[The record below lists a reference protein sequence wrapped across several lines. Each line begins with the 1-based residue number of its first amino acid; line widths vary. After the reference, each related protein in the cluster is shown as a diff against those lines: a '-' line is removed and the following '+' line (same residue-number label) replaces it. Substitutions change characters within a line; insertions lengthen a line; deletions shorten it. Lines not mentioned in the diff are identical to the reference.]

1 MKLKHIILLALA
13 VISNEVT
20 ASAITTYQNS
30 KTDSGKSN
38 KTIHGKSSKASK
50 NLVILY
56 ENDVHC
62 AIDGYQKMAGLRDA
76 IQDTAY
82 CLMVSCG
89 DFLQGGTPG
98 AISSGKYVVDI
109 MKTMHY
115 DAMTLGNHEF
125 DYGTPRMKELLSFMQ
140 APVTC
145 VNLRTT
151 DTKQRLFAPYI
162 INKVG
167 KHKIAFVG
175 ALTPTTLQTEAIGFY
190 DKDGRQTLELAPTEV
205 YQMVEDA
212 ALEARRKGADIVI
225 VLSHLSEDN
234 NQYGITSHG
243 LIKNTTAIDAVFD
256 GHSHSVVPQ
265 HVIKNREGKPVVITQ
280 TGTQFANVGKCFVPL
295 ADKAVQKKGCKKK
308 KTNDFKGLITTELIP
323 TKTIQGEN
331 AIVKNAT
338 DSVTALFQETINRI
352 ICHSDVPV
360 TINGNDGKRAVRFSE
375 TNAGDLV
382 CDAFRH
388 ATGAQISMNNSGGIR
403 TSLPAGDL
411 TYGDII
417 SLLPFQNMV
426 SVVEVSGQKVI
437 DLLNACTQF
446 LPNEHGDFPQVAG
459 IRFTVDMS
467 AEPTV
472 DANGNKTLKRVSNVE
487 IYDDATRTYS
497 PINPAATYTLATTD
511 YCIGGGGLQAVL
523 QDITPTRANVIHY
536 AQSLIKYVTEA
547 LHGHIGNE
555 YTKPKGRIIIK

>member
-1 MKLKHIILLALA
+1 MKLKHIILFALA
-13 VISNEVT
+13 VISTEVT
-20 ASAITTYQNS
+20 ASAIRP
-30 KTDSGKSN
+30 
-38 KTIHGKSSKASK
+38 HSSKHCSGRGRKAEK

-62 AIDGYQKMAGLRDA
+62 AIDGYAKMAGLRDA

-82 CLMVSCG
+82 CLMVGCG
-89 DFLQGGTPG
+89 DYLQGGTPG

-109 MKTMHY
+109 MKTMRY
-115 DAMTLGNHEF
+115 DALALGNHEF
-125 DYGTPRMKELLSFMQ
+125 DYGTPRMKELLSYMQ

-151 DTKQRLFAPYI
+151 DTKQLLFAPYI

-167 KHKIAFVG
+167 KHKVAFIG

-190 DKDGRQTLELAPTEV
+190 DKDGRQTLELAPTEL
-205 YQMVEDA
+205 YQLVENA
-212 ALEARRKGADIVI
+212 AIEARKKGADIVI

-243 LIKNTTAIDAVFD
+243 LISKTTAIDAVFD

-265 HVIKNREGKPVVITQ
+265 LMLNNREGKPVVISQ
-280 TGTQFANVGKCFVPL
+280 TGTQFAHVGKCVIPL
-295 ADKAVQKKGCKKK
+295 AGYSAKKHGKKV
-308 KTNDFKGLITTELIP
+308 NDFKGLISTELIP
-323 TKTIQGEN
+323 TKSIVTEN
-331 AIVKNAT
+331 AVVKHAT
-338 DSVTALFQETINRI
+338 DSITALFQETINRV

-360 TINGNDGKRAVRFSE
+360 TIDGDDGKRAVRFSE

-403 TSLPAGDL
+403 TSLPVGEI

-426 SVVEVSGQKVI
+426 SVVEVSGQKII
-437 DLLNACTQF
+437 DLLNACTQY

-467 AEPTV
+467 TEPTI
-472 DANGNKTLKRVSNVE
+472 DANGKKTLKRVSSVE
-487 IYDDATRTYS
+487 VWDDASGTYS
-497 PINPAATYTLATTD
+497 PINPTATYTLATTD

-523 QDITPTRANVIHY
+523 QDVTPTRANVIHY
-536 AQSLIKYVTEA
+536 AQSLIKYVTEI
-547 LHGHIGNE
+547 LHGHIDAE
-555 YTKPKGRIIIK
+555 YAQPKGRIIIK

>member
-1 MKLKHIILLALA
+1 MKLKHIILFALA
-13 VISNEVT
+13 VISSEVT
-20 ASAITTYQNS
+20 ASAIGPSQ
-30 KTDSGKSN
+30 SN
-38 KTIHGKSSKASK
+38 KTTSSKSSKASK

-82 CLMVSCG
+82 CLVVGCG

-109 MKTMHY
+109 MRTVHY

-125 DYGTPRMKELLSFMQ
+125 DYGTPRMQELLTFMQ
-140 APVTC
+140 APITC

-167 KHKIAFVG
+167 KHKVAFIG

-190 DKDGRQTLELAPTEV
+190 DKDGKQTLELAPTEI

-265 HVIKNREGKPVVITQ
+265 LVLNNRNGKPVIVTQ
-280 TGTQFANVGKCFVPL
+280 TGTQFANVGKCFIPL
-295 ADKAVQKKGCKKK
+295 AEKHVKHKGKK
-308 KTNDFKGLITTELIP
+308 NSDFKGLISTELIP
-323 TKTIQGEN
+323 TKSIKAEN
-331 AIVKNAT
+331 TVVKHAT
-338 DSVTALFQETINRI
+338 DSITALFQETINRV

-360 TINGNDGKRAVRFSE
+360 TIDGSDGKRAVRFSE

-382 CDAFRH
+382 CDAFRY

-417 SLLPFQNMV
+417 SLLPFQNVV
-426 SVVEVSGQKVI
+426 SVIEVSGQKVI

-446 LPNEHGDFPQVAG
+446 LPLEHGDFPQVAG

-467 AEPTV
+467 AQATV
-472 DANGNKTLKRVSNVE
+472 DANGKKTLKRVSSVE
-487 IYDDATRTYS
+487 IYDDATGSYS
-497 PINPAATYTLATTD
+497 PINPEATYTLATTD

-523 QDITPTRANVIHY
+523 QDVTPTRPNIIHY

-547 LHGHIGNE
+547 LHGHIGEE
-555 YTKPKGRIIIK
+555 YSKAKGRIIIK